1 MKRVLLTG
9 ATGFVGS
16 HCIEPLLAR
25 DYEIHAVS
33 TRDVEAQDGIV
44 WHQADLLEPAHIE
57 ALLRQIAPTH
67 LLHLAWFVA
76 PGEYWTSPMNFR
88 WVEASLKLLEAF
100 AANGGVRAVFVG
112 TGAEYGDHTG
122 SCVEGKTPLH
132 PTTIYGTC
140 KAALGIMLPT
150 FSAQFGISSAWAR
163 LFYLYGPHEKPS
175 RLVPSAIR
183 TLLNDQL
190 YACSFGDLVRD
201 YLYIQDAADALVALL
216 DSHVTGEI
224 NVGSGE
230 GVSLNHILSCIGEQL
245 ARGHLLRFETKS
257 ASVAQSPAQ
266 VADVTR
272 LTSEVGWTRC
282 IPLEQGV
289 KQTIEWWKKHGV

>member
-1 MKRVLLTG
+1 MKRLLLTG
-9 ATGFVGS
+9 ASGFVGS

-33 TRDVEAQDGIV
+33 TRAVATQDGIV
-44 WHQADLLEPAHIE
+44 WHQADLLQFSQVES
-57 ALLRQIAPTH
+57 LLRQITPTH

-76 PGEYWTSPMNFR
+76 HGEYWTSPMNFR

-100 AANGGVRAVFVG
+100 AANGGMRAVFVG

-132 PTTIYGTC
+132 PTTLYGTC
-140 KAALGIMLPT
+140 KASLGIMLPT
-150 FSAQFGISSAWAR
+150 LSPQFGISSAWAR

-183 TLLNDQL
+183 TLLNNQL
-190 YACSFGDLVRD
+190 YTCSFGDLVRD
-201 YLYIQDAADALVALL
+201 YLYIQDAADALAALL
-216 DSHVTGEI
+216 ESNVTGEL
-224 NVGSGE
+224 NVASGE
-230 GVSLNHILSCIGEQL
+230 GVALNHILSCIGKQLGREQL
-245 ARGHLLRFETKS
+245 LHFETKS
-257 ASVAQSPAQ
+257 ASAAQLPIQ
-266 VADVTR
+266 IADVTH

-289 KQTIEWWKKHGV
+289 EQTIAWWKTHGV